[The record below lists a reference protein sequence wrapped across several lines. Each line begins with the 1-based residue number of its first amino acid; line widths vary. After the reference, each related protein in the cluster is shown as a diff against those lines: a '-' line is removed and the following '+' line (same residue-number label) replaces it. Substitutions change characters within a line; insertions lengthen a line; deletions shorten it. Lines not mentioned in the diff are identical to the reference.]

1 MRNKMKRLLIFQGE
15 TRQGGANRRRPKQKK
30 EDMMDAYLMAIND
43 VVIDAVSDAIKE
55 NNQEQELSLQAVS
68 RTVREI
74 FQDLMI
80 SEKTIQALLDPAH
93 RAKRYEEIEGED
105 LLRQILAE
113 QTDIHFSITSLD
125 KTLCEYDEKR
135 KRDSYLIASETA
147 DAVSLILQQSA
158 IEFDKKIER
167 DRQHEKSELAGEI
180 KAYLWSLMLVK
191 WLPLGLL
198 AILNIILTALVLTL
212 K

>member
-1 MRNKMKRLLIFQGE
+1 MCNKMKRLPIFQGE
-15 TRQGGANRRRPKQKK
+15 TRQGGANRRLSKQKK
-30 EDMMDAYLMAIND
+30 EDMMDAYLVAIND

-55 NNQEQELSLQAVS
+55 NNEEQELSLQAVS

-74 FQDLMI
+74 FQDLMV
-80 SEKTIQALLDPAH
+80 SEKTIQALLDPAR

-158 IEFDKKIER
+158 IEFDKKYER
-167 DRQHEKSELAGEI
+167 GRQHEKSELAGEI